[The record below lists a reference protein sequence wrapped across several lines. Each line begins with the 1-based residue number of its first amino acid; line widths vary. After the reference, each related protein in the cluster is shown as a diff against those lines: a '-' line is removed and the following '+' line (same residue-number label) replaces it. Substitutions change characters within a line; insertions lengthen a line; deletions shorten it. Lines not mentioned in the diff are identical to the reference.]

1 MKKSVKKQ
9 IGFTPLKKAANFN
22 RWSLLSNGVKER
34 NSLTGF
40 TLLEIIVVI
49 SIFLMLAIMSSDY
62 IIQGFR
68 TTAFGY
74 EQDEAVQ
81 NGRKVINSLIKEIRE
96 AAQSDRGDY
105 LLDAVEEQNFSFY
118 SNIDSDNNTEKVRY
132 FLDNGVLKRGVI
144 EPAGDPLDYLPA
156 DETVSE
162 IAQYI
167 NNQAE
172 PMFAYYDTNYNLIAN
187 PSANKHDIR
196 LVKVFLKINVTP
208 ERAPNDYI
216 IQMDIQIRNLKDNL

>member
-1 MKKSVKKQ
+1 MKQHNTKQKIKKFTKKQ
-9 IGFTPLKKAANFN
+9 
-22 RWSLLSNGVKER
+22 S
-34 NSLTGF
+34 GF

-49 SIFLMLAIMSSDY
+49 SIFLILAIISSDY

-68 TTAFGY
+68 STVFGY

-118 SNIDSDNNTEKVRY
+118 SNIDADGNMEKVRY
-132 FLDNGVLKRGVI
+132 FIDNGVLKRGVI
-144 EPAGDPLDYLPA
+144 EPAGDPLEYLPA
-156 DETVSE
+156 NETVSE
-162 IAQYI
+162 IARYI

-172 PMFAYYDTNYNLIAN
+172 PMFAYYDTDYNLIAN
-187 PSANKHDIR
+187 PSANKQNIR
-196 LVKVFLKINVTP
+196 LVKIFLKINVTP

-216 IQMDIQIRNLKDNL
+216 ISMDIQIRNLKDNL